1 MIARML
7 AGATGIVL
15 VSQFPV
21 LPGKLVLAL
30 ILVSGITL
38 NCASRRWLRLA
49 GCCVLGIFWGCLRG
63 HEALARMLPPE
74 LEGRDLDVRLCIEGL
89 PQRRSGPRGEQW
101 RLRAHVLHPLPGARG
116 ALAYWQ
122 GRRVEFSWY
131 GEGDFAPGDIHEM
144 QLRLKV
150 PRGFVNPGGFDYQ
163 AWLLGQGIDATG
175 YAVGKVR
182 HARLATD
189 ACGLPSDRWR
199 HWLRERLQQ
208 RFPDEPQLGR
218 LLAVTIGDASLFS
231 AADWEL
237 FARTGTTHL
246 MVISGMHITLVAL
259 LVIGAANRLVRRV
272 PVTLLCLPA
281 RSWGILAALPAALVY
296 GLLAGMGVSVQRAL
310 LMVLVA
316 FAYLIRERVIQ
327 PWLAYAA
334 ALLVVL
340 LVQPLAALQGGFW
353 LSFITVG
360 ALLLAYGR
368 RLGQPSRVELLWR
381 PQLVVAVA
389 LLAPLALLGQPQ
401 APLAPLVNALAIPL
415 TDVIIVPGALLGCLL
430 LPAGDVLAWVPLKI
444 AFLGLELLD
453 GTLRLAARCSPRIP
467 AIAPSGD
474 AWRIA
479 LAACGT
485 AWLLLPRAFGARLA
499 GVVLLLPLLAP
510 VRDGPPLLELTM
522 LDVGQGTALVVRT
535 TRHSLVYD
543 VGPRYSERFD
553 AGSAIVAA
561 ALRQAGV
568 SEVDRVV
575 LSHADA
581 DHAGGAEGLLAVMPV
596 RDVLGEPMSPAVTAR
611 RCVRGESWTWDG
623 VEFHVL
629 HPPDG
634 LPVSRNDAS
643 CVLRIAAAGRVFLL
657 TGDIGLRAEHLLQ
670 ASNPGL
676 LRADVLLVPHHGSRS
691 SSGTTLIRTVAPRIA
706 LVSAG
711 HRNRFGH
718 PHPEVVARYRDVG
731 IRLLETAR
739 HGAVRLRVGNDGSL
753 APPECWR
760 TKHRRFWFSG
770 DVAAARSCAYSEE
783 RSP

>member
-7 AGATGIVL
+7 AGAAGIVM

-30 ILVSGITL
+30 ILASGIIL
-38 NCASRRWLRLA
+38 NCIPPQWLRLA
-49 GCCVLGIFWGCLRG
+49 GCCMLGIFWGCLRG
-63 HEALARMLPPE
+63 HEALARMLPPG
-74 LEGRDLDVRLCIEGL
+74 LEGRDLDVQLCIEGL
-89 PQRRSGPRGEQW
+89 PQWRSGPRGEQW
-101 RLRAHVLHPLPGARG
+101 RLRARVLHPLPGAHG

-122 GRRVEFSWY
+122 GRRIEFSWY
-131 GEGDFAPGDIHEM
+131 GEGDFAPGDIREM
-144 QLRLKV
+144 RLRLKT

-175 YAVGKVR
+175 YAVGKGR
-182 HARLATD
+182 HARLAMA
-189 ACGLPSDRWR
+189 ACGSPSDHWR

-231 AADWEL
+231 PADWEL

-272 PVTLLCLPA
+272 PLALLRFPA
-281 RSWGILAALPAALVY
+281 RSWGVVAALPAALVY

-316 FAYLIRERVIQ
+316 FAYLIRERSIQ
-327 PWLAYAA
+327 PWLAYAS
-334 ALLVVL
+334 ALLAVL
-340 LVQPLAALQGGFW
+340 VVQPLATLQGGFW

-360 ALLLAYGR
+360 ALLLAYGG
-368 RLGQPSRVELLWR
+368 RLGQPPRIELLWR
-381 PQLVVAVA
+381 PQIVVAVA

-401 APLAPLVNALAIPL
+401 APFAPLVNALAIPL
-415 TDVIIVPGALLGCLL
+415 TDVIIVPAALLGCLL

-453 GTLRLAARCSPRIP
+453 GMLRLAARYSPPVP
-467 AIAPSGD
+467 AIAPAGD

-485 AWLLLPRAFGARLA
+485 AWLLLPRVFGARLA
-499 GVVLLLPLLAP
+499 GIVLLLPLLAP
-510 VRDGPPLLELTM
+510 VRDRPPLLELTM
-522 LDVGQGTALVVRT
+522 LDVGQGTALLVRT
-535 TRHSLVYD
+535 AGHALVYD
-543 VGPRYSERFD
+543 TGPRYSERFD

-568 SEVDRVV
+568 SGVDRVV

-581 DHAGGAEGLLAVMPV
+581 DHAGGAEGLLAAMPV
-596 RDVLGEPMSPAVTAR
+596 RDVLGEPMSATVAAR

-623 VEFHVL
+623 VDFHIL

-634 LPVSRNDAS
+634 LVASRNDAS

-670 ASNPGL
+670 AGDSGL

-691 SSGTTLIRTVAPRIA
+691 SSGAALVRTVAPRIA

-718 PHPEVVARYRDVG
+718 PHPQVIARYQDAGTR
-731 IRLLETAR
+731 ILETAR
-739 HGAVRLRVGNDGSL
+739 HGAVRLRVEADGSL
-753 APPECWR
+753 ALPECWR
-760 TKHRRFWFSG
+760 TRHRRFWFIH
-770 DVAAARSCAYSEE
+770 DAAAARACGHSEE
-783 RSP
+783 LQP